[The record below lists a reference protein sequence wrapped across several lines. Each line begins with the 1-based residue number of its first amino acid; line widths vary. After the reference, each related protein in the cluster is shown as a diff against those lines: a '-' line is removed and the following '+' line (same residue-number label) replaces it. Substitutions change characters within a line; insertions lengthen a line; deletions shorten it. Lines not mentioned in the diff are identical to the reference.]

1 MPGRGGDCSL
11 RGIQEAMRRAFLARD
26 RARGLH
32 ATLVWL
38 VEELGELAEA
48 VNRGDTAL
56 AGEEIADVI
65 AWTLSVAN
73 LLGVDACEA
82 VKAKYGREL
91 RAAGN
96 KGEKLGGPG
105 PG

>member
-1 MPGRGGDCSL
+1 MTGSNDSRDC
-11 RGIQEAMRRAFLARD
+11 GIRSVQEAMRRAFLARD

-38 VEELGELAEA
+38 VEEVGELAEA
-48 VNRGDTAL
+48 VNKGDNRL
-56 AGEEIADVI
+56 AMEEIADII

-82 VKAKYGREL
+82 LSSKYGKEL
-91 RAAGN
+91 RHHDS
-96 KGEKLGGPG
+96 
-105 PG
+105 